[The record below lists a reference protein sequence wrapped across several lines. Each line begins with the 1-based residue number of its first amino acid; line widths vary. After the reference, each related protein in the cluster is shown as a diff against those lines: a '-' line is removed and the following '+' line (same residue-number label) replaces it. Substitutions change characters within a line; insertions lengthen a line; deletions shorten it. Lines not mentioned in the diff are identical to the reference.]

1 MTGQKQYPKTYRF
14 NPNPA
19 GKPYQP
25 DPANKERD
33 LETARRIQRKL
44 LFPKFCF
51 LTGFLPLLIAMGYE
65 KLTGEPVEGFI
76 IFGFC
81 YVFTVW
87 PLAIG
92 LTLLFGSC
100 PYCHKTQGLNGRV
113 YSELN
118 LNQYGVGSPCRTICT
133 VCGSPPCPDL
143 NLIHYIPLPAAK
155 FPPRAAYRRLSRNA
169 SVAAR
174 PCR

>member
-14 NPNPA
+14 SPNPA

-113 YSELN
+113 YTLTGREISTSR
-118 LNQYGVGSPCRTICT
+118 GVSPFITKCIR
-133 VCGSPPCPDL
+133 CGA
-143 NLIHYIPLPAAK
+143 PLSVK
-155 FPPRAAYRRLSRNA
+155 EVEAAYHRLEEQEKA
-169 SVAAR
+169 T
-174 PCR
+174 

>member
-14 NPNPA
+14 SPNPT

-51 LTGFLPLLIAMGYE
+51 LTGFLPLLIAMVYE

-81 YVFTVW
+81 YLFTVW

-113 YSELN
+113 YTLTGREISTSR
-118 LNQYGVGSPCRTICT
+118 GVSPFITKCIR
-133 VCGSPPCPDL
+133 CGA
-143 NLIHYIPLPAAK
+143 PLSGK
-155 FPPRAAYRRLSRNA
+155 VVEAAYRRLEKQEKA
-169 SVAAR
+169 T
-174 PCR
+174 

>member
-14 NPNPA
+14 SPNPT

-113 YSELN
+113 YTLTGREISTSR
-118 LNQYGVGSPCRTICT
+118 GVSPFITKCIR
-133 VCGSPPCPDL
+133 CGA
-143 NLIHYIPLPAAK
+143 PLSVK
-155 FPPRAAYRRLSRNA
+155 EVGAAYRRLEEQEKA
-169 SVAAR
+169 T
-174 PCR
+174 

>member
-33 LETARRIQRKL
+33 LETARRIQRRL
-44 LFPKFCF
+44 LYPKFGF
-51 LTGFLPLLIAMGYE
+51 LTGFLPLFIAMVYE

-81 YVFTVW
+81 YLFTVW

-113 YSELN
+113 YTLTGREISTSR
-118 LNQYGVGSPCRTICT
+118 GVSPFITKCIR
-133 VCGSPPCPDL
+133 CGA
-143 NLIHYIPLPAAK
+143 PLSVK
-155 FPPRAAYRRLSRNA
+155 EVGAAYRRLEEQEKA
-169 SVAAR
+169 T
-174 PCR
+174 

>member
-14 NPNPA
+14 SPNPT

-33 LETARRIQRKL
+33 LETARRIQRRL
-44 LFPKFCF
+44 LYPKFGF
-51 LTGFLPLLIAMGYE
+51 LTGFLPLFTAMVYE

-76 IFGFC
+76 IFRFC
-81 YVFTVW
+81 YLFTVW

-113 YSELN
+113 YTLTGREISTSR
-118 LNQYGVGSPCRTICT
+118 GVSPFITKCIR
-133 VCGSPPCPDL
+133 CGA
-143 NLIHYIPLPAAK
+143 PLSVK
-155 FPPRAAYRRLSRNA
+155 EVEAAYRRLEEQEKA
-169 SVAAR
+169 T
-174 PCR
+174 

>member
-1 MTGQKQYPKTYRF
+1 MTGQKQYPKTYCF
-14 NPNPA
+14 SPNPT

-33 LETARRIQRKL
+33 LETARRIQRRL
-44 LFPKFCF
+44 LYPKFGF
-51 LTGFLPLLIAMGYE
+51 LTGFLPLFIAMVYE

-81 YVFTVW
+81 YLFTVW

-113 YSELN
+113 YTLTGREISTSR
-118 LNQYGVGSPCRTICT
+118 GVSPFITKCIR
-133 VCGSPPCPDL
+133 CGA
-143 NLIHYIPLPAAK
+143 PLSVK
-155 FPPRAAYRRLSRNA
+155 EVEAAYRRLEQQEKA
-169 SVAAR
+169 T
-174 PCR
+174 

>member
-25 DPANKERD
+25 DPANKELD

-87 PLAIG
+87 SLAIG

-113 YSELN
+113 YTLTGREISTSR
-118 LNQYGVGSPCRTICT
+118 GVSPFITKCIR
-133 VCGSPPCPDL
+133 CGA
-143 NLIHYIPLPAAK
+143 PLSVK
-155 FPPRAAYRRLSRNA
+155 EVEAAYHRLEEQEKA
-169 SVAAR
+169 T
-174 PCR
+174 

>member
-25 DPANKERD
+25 DPGNKERD

-113 YSELN
+113 YTLTGREISTSR
-118 LNQYGVGSPCRTICT
+118 GVSPFITKCIR
-133 VCGSPPCPDL
+133 CGA
-143 NLIHYIPLPAAK
+143 PLSVK
-155 FPPRAAYRRLSRNA
+155 EVEAAYHRLEEQEKA
-169 SVAAR
+169 T
-174 PCR
+174 

>member
-1 MTGQKQYPKTYRF
+1 
-14 NPNPA
+14 
-19 GKPYQP
+19 
-25 DPANKERD
+25 
-33 LETARRIQRKL
+33 
-44 LFPKFCF
+44 
-51 LTGFLPLLIAMGYE
+51 MGYE

-113 YSELN
+113 YTLTGREISTSR
-118 LNQYGVGSPCRTICT
+118 GVSPFITKCIR
-133 VCGSPPCPDL
+133 CGA
-143 NLIHYIPLPAAK
+143 PLSVK
-155 FPPRAAYRRLSRNA
+155 EVEAAYHRLEEQEKA
-169 SVAAR
+169 T
-174 PCR
+174 

>member
-113 YSELN
+113 YTLTGREISTSR
-118 LNQYGVGSPCRTICT
+118 GVSPFITKCIR
-133 VCGSPPCPDL
+133 CGA
-143 NLIHYIPLPAAK
+143 PLSVK
-155 FPPRAAYRRLSRNA
+155 EVEAAYHRLEEQEKGT
-169 SVAAR
+169 
-174 PCR
+174 

>member
-1 MTGQKQYPKTYRF
+1 MTGQKQYPKTYCF
-14 NPNPA
+14 SPNPT

-113 YSELN
+113 YTLTGREISTSR
-118 LNQYGVGSPCRTICT
+118 GVSPFITKCIR
-133 VCGSPPCPDL
+133 CGA
-143 NLIHYIPLPAAK
+143 PLSVK
-155 FPPRAAYRRLSRNA
+155 EVEAAYHRLEEQEKA
-169 SVAAR
+169 T
-174 PCR
+174 

>member
-14 NPNPA
+14 SPNPA

-33 LETARRIQRKL
+33 LETARRIQWRL
-44 LFPKFCF
+44 LFPKFGF
-51 LTGFLPLLIAMGYE
+51 LTGFLPLFIAMVYE

-92 LTLLFGSC
+92 LILLFGSC
-100 PYCHKTQGLNGRV
+100 PYCLRPK
-113 YSELN
+113 
-118 LNQYGVGSPCRTICT
+118 
-133 VCGSPPCPDL
+133 
-143 NLIHYIPLPAAK
+143 
-155 FPPRAAYRRLSRNA
+155 A
-169 SVAAR
+169 STAGCIVN
-174 PCR
+174 

>member
-113 YSELN
+113 YTLTGREISTSR
-118 LNQYGVGSPCRTICT
+118 GVSPFITKCIR
-133 VCGSPPCPDL
+133 CGA
-143 NLIHYIPLPAAK
+143 PLSVK
-155 FPPRAAYRRLSRNA
+155 EVEAAYHRLEEQEKA
-169 SVAAR
+169 T
-174 PCR
+174 

>member
-14 NPNPA
+14 SPNPT

-25 DPANKERD
+25 YPANKERD

-113 YSELN
+113 YTLTGREISTSR
-118 LNQYGVGSPCRTICT
+118 GVSPFITKCIR
-133 VCGSPPCPDL
+133 CGA
-143 NLIHYIPLPAAK
+143 PLSVK
-155 FPPRAAYRRLSRNA
+155 EVEAAYHRLEEQEKA
-169 SVAAR
+169 T
-174 PCR
+174 

>member
-1 MTGQKQYPKTYRF
+1 MNGQKQYPKTYRF

-113 YSELN
+113 YTLTGREISTSR
-118 LNQYGVGSPCRTICT
+118 GVSPFITKCIR
-133 VCGSPPCPDL
+133 CGA
-143 NLIHYIPLPAAK
+143 PLSVK
-155 FPPRAAYRRLSRNA
+155 EVEAAYHRLEEQEKA
-169 SVAAR
+169 T
-174 PCR
+174 

>member
-87 PLAIG
+87 LLAIG

-113 YSELN
+113 YTLTGREISTSR
-118 LNQYGVGSPCRTICT
+118 GVSPFITKCIR
-133 VCGSPPCPDL
+133 CGA
-143 NLIHYIPLPAAK
+143 PLSVK
-155 FPPRAAYRRLSRNA
+155 EVEAAYHRLEEQEKA
-169 SVAAR
+169 T
-174 PCR
+174 

>member
-51 LTGFLPLLIAMGYE
+51 LTGFLPLFIAMVYE

-81 YVFTVW
+81 YLFTVW

-113 YSELN
+113 YTLTGREISTSR
-118 LNQYGVGSPCRTICT
+118 GVSPFITKCIR
-133 VCGSPPCPDL
+133 CGA
-143 NLIHYIPLPAAK
+143 PLSVK
-155 FPPRAAYRRLSRNA
+155 EVEAAYHRLEEQEKA
-169 SVAAR
+169 T
-174 PCR
+174 

>member
-100 PYCHKTQGLNGRV
+100 PYCHKTHGLNGRV
-113 YSELN
+113 YTLTGREISTSR
-118 LNQYGVGSPCRTICT
+118 GVSPFITKCIR
-133 VCGSPPCPDL
+133 CGA
-143 NLIHYIPLPAAK
+143 PLSVK
-155 FPPRAAYRRLSRNA
+155 EVEAAYHRLEEQEKA
-169 SVAAR
+169 T
-174 PCR
+174 

>member
-14 NPNPA
+14 SPNPT

-33 LETARRIQRKL
+33 LETARRIQRRL
-44 LFPKFCF
+44 LFPKFGF
-51 LTGFLPLLIAMGYE
+51 LTGFLPLFTAMVYE

-113 YSELN
+113 YTLTGREISTSR
-118 LNQYGVGSPCRTICT
+118 GVSPFITKCIR
-133 VCGSPPCPDL
+133 CGA
-143 NLIHYIPLPAAK
+143 PLSAK
-155 FPPRAAYRRLSRNA
+155 EVEAAYRRLEKQEKA
-169 SVAAR
+169 T
-174 PCR
+174 

>member
-14 NPNPA
+14 SPNPA

-33 LETARRIQRKL
+33 LETARRIQRRL
-44 LFPKFCF
+44 LFPKFGF
-51 LTGFLPLLIAMGYE
+51 LTGFLPLFTAMVYE
-65 KLTGEPVEGFI
+65 KLTGEPIEGFI

-113 YSELN
+113 YTLTGREISTSR
-118 LNQYGVGSPCRTICT
+118 GVSPFITKCIR
-133 VCGSPPCPDL
+133 CGA
-143 NLIHYIPLPAAK
+143 PLSVK
-155 FPPRAAYRRLSRNA
+155 EVEAAYHRLEEQEKA
-169 SVAAR
+169 T
-174 PCR
+174 

>member
-14 NPNPA
+14 SPNPA

-33 LETARRIQRKL
+33 LETARRIQRRL
-44 LFPKFCF
+44 LFPKFGF
-51 LTGFLPLLIAMGYE
+51 LTGFLPLFTAMVYE
-65 KLTGEPVEGFI
+65 KLTGEPIEGFI

-87 PLAIG
+87 SLAIG

-113 YSELN
+113 YTLTGREISTSR
-118 LNQYGVGSPCRTICT
+118 GVSPFITKCIR
-133 VCGSPPCPDL
+133 CGA
-143 NLIHYIPLPAAK
+143 PLSVK
-155 FPPRAAYRRLSRNA
+155 EVEAAYHRLEEQEKA
-169 SVAAR
+169 T
-174 PCR
+174 

>member
-14 NPNPA
+14 SPNPT

-33 LETARRIQRKL
+33 LETARRIQRRL
-44 LFPKFCF
+44 LYPKFGF
-51 LTGFLPLLIAMGYE
+51 LTGFLPLFIAMVYE

-81 YVFTVW
+81 YLFTVW

-100 PYCHKTQGLNGRV
+100 PY
-113 YSELN
+113 
-118 LNQYGVGSPCRTICT
+118 
-133 VCGSPPCPDL
+133 
-143 NLIHYIPLPAAK
+143 
-155 FPPRAAYRRLSRNA
+155 
-169 SVAAR
+169 
-174 PCR
+174 

>member
-33 LETARRIQRKL
+33 LETARLIQRKL

-51 LTGFLPLLIAMGYE
+51 LTGFLPLLIAMVYE

-113 YSELN
+113 YTLTGREISASR
-118 LNQYGVGSPCRTICT
+118 GVSPFITKCIR
-133 VCGSPPCPDL
+133 CGA
-143 NLIHYIPLPAAK
+143 PLSVK
-155 FPPRAAYRRLSRNA
+155 EVEAAYRWLEKQEKA
-169 SVAAR
+169 T
-174 PCR
+174 